1 MPEAEVLLSWP
12 LHVSI
17 PVFIAGAAL
26 ILWSGTRLPVLGE
39 GVARR
44 TGIGATTLGLFVLAV
59 VTSFPE
65 LAVTF
70 GAMLGAEA
78 PDLAFAN
85 VLGSNN
91 FNVTILAFLPVGVAG
106 GAVLSRVDARR
117 YGRTCRL
124 LILLTVVTGIGAWV
138 GGLMPPGLSAV
149 VFSLLIVGLFFWDL
163 AGGRP
168 GEAIAAGPGG
178 TAAPPDRGATAGFVL
193 HAAVVVVAG
202 VLVALS
208 GKAIAEHEFT
218 TAAGAFRLGQTL
230 VGTIL
235 VAVATSLPEVTVAFS
250 AVRRAGSADMAV
262 GTLLG
267 SNSFNLAIF
276 ALGAPFLMFRG
287 HDSGWSNLSPA
298 GIVNAVTAVVLTLVV
313 LAGMRATALDA
324 RRWATRAATAVL
336 VPIYLIGLFL
346 VYRMGGG

>member
-1 MPEAEVLLSWP
+1 LSWP
-12 LHVSI
+12 LSVSI
-17 PVFIAGAAL
+17 PAFAVGAAL

-39 GVARR
+39 RVARR
-44 TGIGATTLGLFVLAV
+44 AGIGASTLGLFVLAV
-59 VTSFPE
+59 ITSLPE

-70 GAMLGAEA
+70 AAMLGAGA

-91 FNVTILAFLPVGVAG
+91 FNVTVLALLPAGLAG
-106 GAVLSRVDARR
+106 GAVLSRVDTGR
-117 YGRTCRL
+117 YARTCRL
-124 LILLTVVTGIGAWV
+124 LIVLSVVSGIGALV
-138 GGLMPPGLSAV
+138 GRFLPPGLSAV

-163 AGGRP
+163 AGGRR
-168 GEAIAAGPGG
+168 G
-178 TAAPPDRGATAGFVL
+178 APPEARDAHAPADPRATTGFLL

-208 GKAIAEHEFT
+208 GKEIAEHEFV
-218 TAAGAFRLGQTL
+218 TAAGAFRLGQTF

-235 VAVATSLPEVTVAFS
+235 VAVATSLPEVTVAVS

-267 SNSFNLAIF
+267 SNGFNLAIF
-276 ALGAPFLMFRG
+276 ALGAPFLMLRG

-298 GIVNAVTAVVLTLVV
+298 GIVNVVTAVVLTLVV

-324 RRWATRAATAVL
+324 RRRAARVATAVL
-336 VPIYLIGLFL
+336 VPIYLLGLFI
-346 VYRMGGG
+346 VYRVGGA